1 MLVACNLLIP
11 KASWP
16 DGVPLSL
23 VARPMYLPG
32 SGQLVLRLSDSYHP
46 ETPPF
51 FGAYDIR
58 RLSLKGSQC
67 GTITGL
73 RRYGTPSPKHAGD
86 ERKEEGD
93 DHHPQEIPHN
103 QSPNQ
108 CAAVTR
114 APPPRPHGAF
124 PTLTIRRY

>member
-1 MLVACNLLIP
+1 VVLLSRPDCAGRIEKVPSVPVVAMLVACNLLIP

-58 RLSLKGSQC
+58 RLSLKGNPWKWTTANL
-67 GTITGL
+67 GRG
-73 RRYGTPSPKHAGD
+73 
-86 ERKEEGD
+86 
-93 DHHPQEIPHN
+93 
-103 QSPNQ
+103 
-108 CAAVTR
+108 
-114 APPPRPHGAF
+114 
-124 PTLTIRRY
+124 